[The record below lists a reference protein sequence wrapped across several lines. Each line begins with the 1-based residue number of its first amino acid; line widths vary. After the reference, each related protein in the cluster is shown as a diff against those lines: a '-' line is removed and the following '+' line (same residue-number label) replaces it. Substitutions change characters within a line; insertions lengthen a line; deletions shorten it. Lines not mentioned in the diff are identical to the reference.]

1 MKSRILNS
9 KTEEILNSLDYMHKA
24 AAPDFFYT
32 RLLGRMQNRLDNS
45 KKSIFLLRPA
55 FLTAAL
61 SIVLLVNI
69 IALQK
74 MNVQQKGVTTTN
86 KATIESFADAYNLN
100 STTSY

>member
-1 MKSRILNS
+1 MKNRTPNS
-9 KTEEILNSLDYMHKA
+9 KTEEILNSLDGMYTA

-45 KKSIFLLRPA
+45 KKSTFLLRPA

-61 SIVLLVNI
+61 SVVLLVNI

-74 MNVQQKGVTTTN
+74 MTIQQKSTATTN